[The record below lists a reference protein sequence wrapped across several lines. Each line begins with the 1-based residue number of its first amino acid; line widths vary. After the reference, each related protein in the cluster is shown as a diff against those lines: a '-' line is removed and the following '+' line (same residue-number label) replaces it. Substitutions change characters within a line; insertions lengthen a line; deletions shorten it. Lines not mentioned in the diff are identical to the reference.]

1 MPGGLTPADD
11 DERNAPSLAEQVRGR
26 RRIVRLVVALLCA
39 AATLGPVSAGAQ
51 VSDGLPTPRAPEAAA
66 KAGADAGPSR
76 SNQPLVQS
84 LTAGESS
91 PSLTAGENL
100 AQSGFV
106 TYRVFATQYQ
116 PNTPGSVEVAV
127 PDRCVKFASLGNT
140 SALAAAS
147 CGPGY
152 PLGLDY
158 RVTVARDNGAGTG
171 TFPVRDVGPWNLDD
185 NYWNATSG
193 TLRPRR
199 LFTNLPTGTPE
210 AQAAFSDGYNTVTN
224 CKDLNQNPYPTP
236 RTAGADQ
243 FGRCVLNP
251 AGIDLSVAAA
261 AQLGL
266 GPQENAWL
274 TVSFLWE
281 PAASTYQAVAPARIL
296 DTRTGTG
303 APRAPV
309 GAGSQIDVT
318 VTGVGGVPVS
328 GVAAVVLNVTATDVT
343 ATESFLTVFPAGA
356 PRPLASSLN
365 MLARQTVPN
374 LVVARVGA
382 GGKVSIYNNAGST
395 AVVADVEGWY
405 GVPGA
410 GGRYTPV
417 APARVLDTRT
427 GVGGT
432 SGKVAG
438 GTSIDLDVRSVGGLP
453 STVGAVV
460 LNVTATDLD
469 GADTFVTVYPAG
481 VARPLASNLNVT
493 GGQSVPNL
501 VVTPTGDGRVTLYSN
516 AGTVHL
522 VADVEGW
529 YAPDA
534 ATSYLSTSPIRVLD
548 TRTGT
553 GGTLGKVQGGAH
565 IVLKVAGANGVPA
578 GVRGAVLNVTTTD
591 HIGPESF
598 LTIYPAG
605 TGLPLASN
613 LNFVSGQTRAN
624 LVFARLDV
632 DGTVSIYNNLGATH
646 VVADL
651 QGWFP

>member
-1 MPGGLTPADD
+1 M
-11 DERNAPSLAEQVRGR
+11 AEHVRGR
-26 RRIVRLVVALLCA
+26 RIAWLVTALVGMV
-39 AATLGPVSAGAQ
+39 ATLAPVSAGAQ
-51 VSDGLPTPRAPEAAA
+51 VDDQLPTPRDPAAA
-66 KAGADAGPSR
+66 AAAGADAGPQQ
-76 SNQPLVQS
+76 SNQPPPAAVH
-84 LTAGESS
+84 AGEGAPSVTAAETLSS
-91 PSLTAGENL
+91 
-100 AQSGFV
+100 SGFV

-116 PNTPGSVEVAV
+116 PHVAGAVEVAL

-140 SALAAAS
+140 TALANAN

-158 RVTVARDNGAGTG
+158 RVSVARDNNAGSA
-171 TFPVRDVGPWNLDD
+171 TFPVKEVGPWNLDD
-185 NYWNATSG
+185 NYWNGTSG

-199 LFTNLPTGTPE
+199 LFTDLPTGTPE
-210 AQAAFSDGYNTVTN
+210 AQAAFSNGYNTVTN
-224 CKDLNQNPYPTP
+224 CKDLAQNPYVPP
-236 RTAGADQ
+236 RNGGADQ

-261 AQLGL
+261 TQLGL
-266 GPQENAWL
+266 KPLENAWL

-281 PAASTYQAVAPARIL
+281 PAASTYQAVTPARIL

-303 APRAPV
+303 AARAAV
-309 GAGSQIDVT
+309 GPGGQIDVL
-318 VTGVGGVPVS
+318 VTGVGGVPAA

-343 ATESFLTVFPAGA
+343 GIESFLTVFPTGA

-365 MLARQTVPN
+365 MLAGQTVPN

-382 GGKVSIYNNAGST
+382 GGRVSIYNNSGTTS
-395 AVVADVEGWY
+395 VVADVQGWY

-427 GVGGT
+427 GAGGT
-432 SGKVAG
+432 LGKVAG
-438 GTSIDLDVRSVGGLP
+438 GTSIDLDVRGVGGLP
-453 STVGAVV
+453 STVGAVA

-469 GADTFVTVYPAG
+469 GADTFVTVYPTG
-481 VARPLASNLNVT
+481 VSRPLASNLNVT
-493 GGQSVPNL
+493 AGQSVPNL

-522 VADVEGW
+522 VADVQGW

-534 ATSYLSTSPIRVLD
+534 TSAYLSTAPVRLLD
-548 TRTGT
+548 TRTGA
-553 GGTLGKVQGGAH
+553 GGTLGKVQAGTH
-565 IVLKVAGANGVPA
+565 IDLRVAGANGVPT

-598 LTIYPAG
+598 LTVYPSG
-605 TGLPLASN
+605 GGRPLASN

-624 LVFARLDV
+624 LVFARVGV
-632 DGTVSIYNNLGATH
+632 DGKVSIYNNLGATH

-651 QGWFP
+651 QGWYP

>member
-1 MPGGLTPADD
+1 M
-11 DERNAPSLAEQVRGR
+11 AEKVRAAR
-26 RRIVRLVVALLCA
+26 RTALLVTALLCSV
-39 AATLGPVSAGAQ
+39 ATFGPGPAGAQ
-51 VSDGLPTPRAPEAAA
+51 VSGERPPAPSNPAVAAQ
-66 KAGADAGPSR
+66 AGADAGTQR
-76 SNQPLVQS
+76 SNQSPVPS
-84 LTAGESS
+84 RVAGEGPAPMVAAES
-91 PSLTAGENL
+91 L
-100 AQSGFV
+100 AQAGFV

-116 PNTPGSVEVAV
+116 PHVSGAVEVAL

-140 SALAAAS
+140 SALAAAN

-158 RVTVARDNGAGTG
+158 RVTVARDNGGPSA
-171 TFPVRDVGPWNLDD
+171 TFPVKEVGPWNLDD
-185 NYWNATSG
+185 NYWNGTAGTS
-193 TLRPRR
+193 RPRR

-210 AQAAFSDGYNTVTN
+210 AQAAFYDGYNTVSN
-224 CKDLNQNPYPTP
+224 CKDLAQNPTNKPGP
-236 RTAGADQ
+236 ADQ

-261 AQLGL
+261 TQLGL
-266 GPQENAWL
+266 KPLENAWL

-281 PAASTYQAVAPARIL
+281 PAASTYQPVTPARIL
-296 DTRTGTG
+296 DTRVGTG
-303 APRAPV
+303 AAKAPL
-309 GAGSQIDVT
+309 GPGGTIDVA

-328 GVAAVVLNVTATDVT
+328 GVSAVVLNVTATDV
-343 ATESFLTVFPAGA
+343 AGSESYLTVYPTGA

-365 MLARQTVPN
+365 MLPGQTVPN

-382 GGKVSIYNNAGST
+382 GGKVSIFNNLGST
-395 AVVADVEGWY
+395 AVVADVQGWY

-417 APARVLDTRT
+417 APARVLDTRDGT
-427 GVGGT
+427 GGT
-432 SGKVAG
+432 LGKVSG
-438 GTSIDLDVRSVGGLP
+438 GTSINLDVRGVGGLP

-481 VARPLASNLNVT
+481 VTRPLASNLNVT
-493 GGQSVPNL
+493 MGQSVPNL
-501 VVTPTGDGRVTLYSN
+501 VVIPTGDGRVTLYSN

-522 VADVEGW
+522 VADVQGW
-529 YAPDA
+529 YASDA
-534 ATSYLSTSPIRVLD
+534 AAAYLSTAPLRLLD
-548 TRTGT
+548 TRNGT
-553 GGTLGKVQGGAH
+553 GGTLGKVQAGTH
-565 IVLKVAGANGVPA
+565 IDLKVAGANGVPA

-591 HIGPESF
+591 HIGPESY
-598 LTIYPAG
+598 LTVYPAG
-605 TGLPLASN
+605 GGRPLASN

-624 LVFARLDV
+624 LVFARLGV
-632 DGTVSIYNNLGATH
+632 DGKVSIYNNLGAVH

>member
-1 MPGGLTPADD
+1 MVA
-11 DERNAPSLAEQVRGR
+11 
-26 RRIVRLVVALLCA
+26 LVATLLCA
-39 AATLGPVSAGAQ
+39 VATLGPTSAGAQ
-51 VSDGLPTPRAPEAAA
+51 VDAAGPTPRDPDAAA
-66 KAGADAGPSR
+66 SAGAGAGPQR
-76 SNQPLVQS
+76 SNQPPVPGLQ
-84 LTAGESS
+84 AGEGS
-91 PSLTAGENL
+91 PGLAAAETL

-106 TYRVFATQYQ
+106 TYRVFATQYE
-116 PNTPGSVEVAV
+116 PHTPGAVEVAL

-140 SALAAAS
+140 TALANAN

-158 RVTVARDNGAGTG
+158 RVSVARDNNAGSA
-171 TFPVRDVGPWNLDD
+171 TFPVKEVGHWNLDD
-185 NYWNATSG
+185 NYWNGTSG
-193 TLRPRR
+193 TSRPRR

-210 AQAAFSDGYNTVTN
+210 AQAAFYDGYNTVTN
-224 CKDLNQNPYPTP
+224 CKDLAHNPYAPP
-236 RTAGADQ
+236 RNGGADQ

-251 AGIDLSVAAA
+251 AGIDLSLAAA
-261 AQLGL
+261 TQLGL
-266 GPQENAWL
+266 RPLENAWL

-281 PAASTYQAVAPARIL
+281 PAASTYQAVTPARIL

-303 APRAPV
+303 AARAPV
-309 GAGSQIDVT
+309 GPGGQIDVT

-343 ATESFLTVFPAGA
+343 GFESFLTVFPTGA

-365 MLARQTVPN
+365 MLAGQTVPN

-382 GGKVSIYNNAGST
+382 GGKVSIYNNVGTT
-395 AVVADVEGWY
+395 AVVADVQGWY

-427 GVGGT
+427 GAGG
-432 SGKVAG
+432 SLGKVAG
-438 GTSIDLDVRSVGGLP
+438 GTSIDLDVRGAGGLP

-469 GADTFVTVYPAG
+469 GADTFVTVYPTG
-481 VARPLASNLNVT
+481 VARPLASNLNVRA
-493 GGQSVPNL
+493 GQSVPNL
-501 VVTPTGDGRVTLYSN
+501 VVTPTEDGRVTLYSN

-522 VADVEGW
+522 VADVQGW

-534 ATSYLSTSPIRVLD
+534 AASYLSTAPLRLLD

-553 GGTLGKVQGGAH
+553 GGTLGKVTAGTN
-565 IVLKVAGANGVPA
+565 LDLRVAGANGVPA

-591 HIGPESF
+591 HIGPESY
-598 LTIYPAG
+598 LTVYPSG
-605 TGLPLASN
+605 GGRPLASN

-624 LVFARLDV
+624 LVFARLGV
-632 DGTVSIYNNLGATH
+632 DGKVSIYNNLGATH

>member
-1 MPGGLTPADD
+1 
-11 DERNAPSLAEQVRGR
+11 LAEYFSGR
-26 RRIVRLVVALLCA
+26 RRIVWLITALLCSVV
-39 AATLGPVSAGAQ
+39 TLGPAPAGAQ
-51 VSDGLPTPRAPEAAA
+51 VGDELPTPRDPAAA
-66 KAGADAGPSR
+66 ARAGADAGPNR
-76 SNQPLVQS
+76 SNQPLAPGLQ
-84 LTAGESS
+84 AGEAS
-91 PSLTAGENL
+91 PSLTPAETVAG
-100 AQSGFV
+100 SGFV
-106 TYRVFATQYQ
+106 TYRVFATQYA
-116 PNTPGSVEVAV
+116 PNTPGSVEVAL

-140 SALAAAS
+140 TALANAN

-158 RVTVARDNGAGTG
+158 RVTVARDNNAGSA
-171 TFPVRDVGPWNLDD
+171 TFPVKDVGPWNLDD
-185 NYWNATSG
+185 NYWNGTSG

-199 LFTNLPTGTPE
+199 LYTNLPTGTPE
-210 AQAAFSDGYNTVTN
+210 AQAAFTDGYNTVTN
-224 CKDLNQNPYPTP
+224 CKDLAQNPYSPP
-236 RTAGADQ
+236 RNGGADQ

-251 AGIDLSVAAA
+251 AGIDLSLTAAT
-261 AQLGL
+261 QLGL
-266 GPQENAWL
+266 KSGENAWL

-281 PAASTYQAVAPARIL
+281 PAASTYQAVTPARIL
-296 DTRTGTG
+296 DTRIGTG

-309 GAGSQIDVT
+309 GPGGQIDVP
-318 VTGVGGVPVS
+318 VTGVGGVPVA

-343 ATESFLTVFPAGA
+343 ASESFLTVFPAGG

-365 MLARQTVPN
+365 MLAGQTVPN

-382 GGKVSIYNNAGST
+382 GGKVSIYNNSGST
-395 AVVADVEGWY
+395 AVVADVQGWY

-427 GVGGT
+427 GAGGT
-432 SGKVAG
+432 LGKVAG
-438 GTSIDLDVRSVGGLP
+438 GTSIDLDVRGVGGLP

-469 GADTFVTVYPAG
+469 GADSFVTVYPAG
-481 VARPLASNLNVT
+481 VSRPLASNLNVT
-493 GGQSVPNL
+493 SGQSVPNL
-501 VVTPTGDGRVTLYSN
+501 VVTPTGDGRVTLYNN

-522 VADVEGW
+522 VADVQGW
-529 YAPDA
+529 YASD
-534 ATSYLSTSPIRVLD
+534 ATSAYLATAPLRLLD

-553 GGTLGKVQGGAH
+553 GGTLGKVQGGTS
-565 IVLKVAGANGVPA
+565 IDLRVAGANGVPA

-591 HIGPESF
+591 HVGPESY
-598 LTIYPAG
+598 LTVYPSG
-605 TGLPLASN
+605 GGRPLASN

-624 LVFARLDV
+624 LVFARV
-632 DGTVSIYNNLGATH
+632 GTDGKVSIYNNLGATH

>member
-1 MPGGLTPADD
+1 M
-11 DERNAPSLAEQVRGR
+11 AEQVRRR
-26 RRIVRLVVALLCA
+26 RRIGWLWLVAALLCSV
-39 AATLGPVSAGAQ
+39 ATLGPVPAGAQ
-51 VSDGLPTPRAPEAAA
+51 VDALPTPRDPEAAA
-66 KAGADAGPSR
+66 GAGADAGGPR
-76 SNQPLVQS
+76 SNQPPVPS
-84 LTAGESS
+84 LNAGEGS
-91 PSLTAGENL
+91 PVTNDADNL
-100 AQSGFV
+100 SRAGFV

-116 PNTPGSVEVAV
+116 PHTQGAVEVAL

-140 SALAAAS
+140 TALANAN

-158 RVTVARDNGAGTG
+158 RVTVARDNNAGVA
-171 TFPVRDVGPWNLDD
+171 TFPVKEVGPWNLDD
-185 NYWNATSG
+185 NYWNGTSG

-210 AQAAFSDGYNTVTN
+210 AQAAFYDSYNTVAN
-224 CKDLNQNPYPTP
+224 CKDVDHNPTT

-266 GPQENAWL
+266 KPLENAWL

-281 PAASTYQAVAPARIL
+281 PAASTYQAVTPARIL

-309 GAGSQIDVT
+309 GPGNQIDVA

-343 ATESFLTVFPAGA
+343 ATESFLTVFPTGA

-365 MLARQTVPN
+365 MLAGQSVPN
-374 LVVARVGA
+374 LVLARVGA
-382 GGKVSIYNNAGST
+382 GGKVSIYNNAGTT
-395 AVVADVEGWY
+395 AVVADVQGWY
-405 GVPGA
+405 GAPGA

-427 GVGGT
+427 GTGGT
-432 SGKVAG
+432 LGKVGG
-438 GTSIDLDVRSVGGLP
+438 GTSIDLDVRGVGGLP

-469 GADTFVTVYPAG
+469 GTDTFVTVYPAG
-481 VARPLASNLNVT
+481 VPRPLASNLNVT

-522 VADVEGW
+522 VADVQGW

-534 ATSYLSTSPIRVLD
+534 EAAYLSTTPLRLLD

-553 GGTLGKVQGGAH
+553 GGTVGKVQAGTH
-565 IVLKVAGANGVPA
+565 IDLRVAGAGGVPA

-591 HIGPESF
+591 HIGPESY
-598 LTIYPAG
+598 LTVYPAG
-605 TGLPLASN
+605 GGRPLASN

-624 LVFARLDV
+624 LVFARLGV
-632 DGTVSIYNNLGATH
+632 DGKVSLYNNLGATH

-651 QGWFP
+651 QGWYP

>member
-1 MPGGLTPADD
+1 MT
-11 DERNAPSLAEQVRGR
+11 
-26 RRIVRLVVALLCA
+26 ALLGSIVS
-39 AATLGPVSAGAQ
+39 LGPAPAGAQ
-51 VSDGLPTPRAPEAAA
+51 VDGGLPTPRDPEAAA
-66 KAGADAGPSR
+66 NAGADAGPAR
-76 SNQPLVQS
+76 SNQPPAPS
-84 LTAGESS
+84 LQAAEGSPGLAAAETTAG
-91 PSLTAGENL
+91 
-100 AQSGFV
+100 SGFV

-116 PNTPGSVEVAV
+116 PHVSGAVEVAL

-140 SALAAAS
+140 TALANAN

-158 RVTVARDNGAGTG
+158 RVTVARDNSAGSA
-171 TFPVRDVGPWNLDD
+171 TFPVKEVGPWNLDD
-185 NYWNATSG
+185 NYWNGTSG

-224 CKDLNQNPYPTP
+224 CKDLAQNPYSPP
-236 RTAGADQ
+236 RTGGADQ

-266 GPQENAWL
+266 KPLENAWL

-281 PAASTYQAVAPARIL
+281 PAASTYQAVTPARIL
-296 DTRTGTG
+296 DTRAGTG
-303 APRAPV
+303 AARAPV
-309 GAGSQIDVT
+309 GPGGQIDVT

-343 ATESFLTVFPAGA
+343 AQESFLTVFPAGA

-365 MLARQTVPN
+365 MLAGQTVPN

-382 GGKVSIYNNAGST
+382 GGKVSIFNNAGST
-395 AVVADVEGWY
+395 AVVADVAGWY

-427 GVGGT
+427 GTGGT

-438 GTSIDLDVRSVGGLP
+438 GTSIDLDVRGVGGLP

-469 GADTFVTVYPAG
+469 GADTFVTVYPTG
-481 VARPLASNLNVT
+481 VTRPLASNLNVT
-493 GGQSVPNL
+493 SGQSVPNL

-522 VADVEGW
+522 VADVQGW
-529 YAPDA
+529 YAADA
-534 ATSYLSTSPIRVLD
+534 AASYLSTAPIRLLD
-548 TRTGT
+548 TRTGY
-553 GGTLGKVQGGAH
+553 GGTLGKVQAGTH
-565 IVLKVAGANGVPA
+565 IDLKVAGANGVPV
-578 GVRGAVLNVTTTD
+578 GVQGAVLNVTTTD
-591 HIGPESF
+591 HVGPESF
-598 LTIYPAG
+598 LTVYPAG
-605 TGLPLASN
+605 QGRPLASN

-624 LVFARLDV
+624 LVFARLGV
-632 DGTVSIYNNLGATH
+632 DGKVSLYNNLGATH

>member
-1 MPGGLTPADD
+1 MAM
-11 DERNAPSLAEQVRGR
+11 
-26 RRIVRLVVALLCA
+26 LLCSVV
-39 AATLGPVSAGAQ
+39 TLAPVSVGAQ
-51 VSDGLPTPRAPEAAA
+51 VDNGLPTPRDPEAAA
-66 KAGADAGPSR
+66 KAGADAGPTR
-76 SNQPLVQS
+76 SNQPPAPS
-84 LTAGESS
+84 LHAGEAS
-91 PSLTAGENL
+91 PALTPSEDL

-116 PNTPGSVEVAV
+116 PNTAGAVEVAL

-140 SALAAAS
+140 TALANAN

-158 RVTVARDNGAGTG
+158 RVTVARDNGAGSA
-171 TFPVRDVGPWNLDD
+171 TFPVKEVGPWNLDD

-210 AQAAFSDGYNTVTN
+210 AQAAFTDGYNTVTN
-224 CKDLNQNPYPTP
+224 CKDLNQNPYSPP
-236 RTAGADQ
+236 RNGGADQ

-251 AGIDLSVAAA
+251 AGIDLSFAAA
-261 AQLGL
+261 TQLGL
-266 GPQENAWL
+266 KAGENAWL

-281 PAASTYQAVAPARIL
+281 PAASTYQAVTPARIL
-296 DTRTGTG
+296 DTRVGTG
-303 APRAPV
+303 APAAPV
-309 GAGSQIDVT
+309 GPGGQIDVA

-343 ATESFLTVFPAGA
+343 AQESFLTVFPAGG

-365 MLARQTVPN
+365 MLAGQTVPN

-382 GGKVSIYNNAGST
+382 GGRVSIYNNAGTT
-395 AVVADVEGWY
+395 AVVADVAGWY

-427 GVGGT
+427 GMGGT
-432 SGKVAG
+432 LGKVAG
-438 GTSIDLDVRSVGGLP
+438 GTSINLDVRGVGGLP
-453 STVGAVV
+453 ATVGAVV

-481 VARPLASNLNVT
+481 VARPLASNLNVRS
-493 GGQSVPNL
+493 GQSVPNL

-522 VADVEGW
+522 VADVQGW

-534 ATSYLSTSPIRVLD
+534 AATYLSTSPIRLLD
-548 TRTGT
+548 TRTGN
-553 GGTLGKVQGGAH
+553 GGTLGKVQAGTS
-565 IVLKVAGANGVPA
+565 IDLKVAGANGVPA

-591 HIGPESF
+591 HIGPESY
-598 LTIYPAG
+598 LTVYPSGAG
-605 TGLPLASN
+605 RPLASN

-624 LVFARLDV
+624 LVFARV
-632 DGTVSIYNNLGATH
+632 GPDGKVSIYNNLGATH

>member
-1 MPGGLTPADD
+1 MT
-11 DERNAPSLAEQVRGR
+11 
-26 RRIVRLVVALLCA
+26 ALLCCVF
-39 AATLGPVSAGAQ
+39 TLAPGSVGAQ
-51 VSDGLPTPRAPEAAA
+51 VNDALPAPGDPEAAA
-66 KAGADAGPSR
+66 RAGADAGSQR
-76 SNQPLVQS
+76 SNQPPVPS
-84 LTAGESS
+84 LHAGEGA
-91 PSLTAGENL
+91 PGIAAAETL
-100 AQSGFV
+100 AQSGFI

-116 PNTPGSVEVAV
+116 PHVAGAVEVAL
-127 PDRCVKFASLGNT
+127 PDRCVKFASLANT
-140 SALAAAS
+140 TALANAN

-158 RVTVARDNGAGTG
+158 RVTVARDNNAGSA
-171 TFPVRDVGPWNLDD
+171 TFPVKEVGPWNLDD

-199 LFTNLPTGTPE
+199 LFTDLPTGTPE
-210 AQAAFSDGYNTVTN
+210 AQAAFYDGYNTITN
-224 CKDLNQNPYPTP
+224 CTDLDRKPYPTP

-251 AGIDLSVAAA
+251 AGIDLSLAAA

-266 GPQENAWL
+266 KPLENAWL

-281 PAASTYQAVAPARIL
+281 PAASTYQAVTPARIL
-296 DTRTGTG
+296 DTRAGTG
-303 APRAPV
+303 APKTPV
-309 GAGSQIDVT
+309 GPGGQIDVA

-343 ATESFLTVFPAGA
+343 AMESYLTVFPTGA

-365 MLARQTVPN
+365 MLAGQTVPN

-382 GGKVSIYNNAGST
+382 GGKVSIYNNLGTT
-395 AVVADVEGWY
+395 AVVADVQGWY
-405 GVPGA
+405 GQPGA

-427 GVGGT
+427 GTGGT
-432 SGKVAG
+432 VGKVAG
-438 GTSIDLDVRSVGGLP
+438 GTSIDLDVRGVGGLP
-453 STVGAVV
+453 STVGAVA

-481 VARPLASNLNVT
+481 VSRPLASNLNVRA
-493 GGQSVPNL
+493 GQSVPNL

-522 VADVEGW
+522 VADVQGW

-534 ATSYLSTSPIRVLD
+534 AATYLSTAPIRLLD

-553 GGTLGKVQGGAH
+553 GGAVGKVQPGTH
-565 IVLKVAGANGVPA
+565 IDLKVAGANGIPA

-591 HIGPESF
+591 HIGPESY
-598 LTIYPAG
+598 LTLYPAG
-605 TGLPLASN
+605 GGRPLASN

-624 LVFARLDV
+624 LVFARLGV
-632 DGTVSIYNNLGATH
+632 DGKVSIYNNLGATH

>member
-1 MPGGLTPADD
+1 M
-11 DERNAPSLAEQVRGR
+11 AEHHRGR
-26 RRIVRLVVALLCA
+26 RRSVWLVTALLCSVV
-39 AATLGPVSAGAQ
+39 TLAPAPAGAQ
-51 VSDGLPTPRAPEAAA
+51 VGDELPTPRDQAAA
-66 KAGADAGPSR
+66 AGAGADAGPAR
-76 SNQPLVQS
+76 SNQPPAPS
-84 LTAGESS
+84 LHAGEGA
-91 PSLTAGENL
+91 PSIAAAETLS
-100 AQSGFV
+100 QSGFV

-116 PNTPGSVEVAV
+116 PHVSGAVEVAL

-140 SALAAAS
+140 TALANAN

-158 RVTVARDNGAGTG
+158 RVTVARDNNAGSA
-171 TFPVRDVGPWNLDD
+171 TFPVKEVGPWNLDD
-185 NYWNATSG
+185 NYWNGTSG

-210 AQAAFSDGYNTVTN
+210 AQAAFSNGYNTITN
-224 CKDLNQNPYPTP
+224 CKDLAQNPYNPP
-236 RTAGADQ
+236 RNGGADQ

-266 GPQENAWL
+266 QPLENAWL

-281 PAASTYQAVAPARIL
+281 PAASTYQAVTPARIL
-296 DTRTGTG
+296 DTRTGNG
-303 APRAPV
+303 APASPV
-309 GAGSQIDVT
+309 GAGGQIDVT
-318 VTGVGGVPVS
+318 VTGAGGVPVS

-343 ATESFLTVFPAGA
+343 GTESFLTVFPTGA

-365 MLARQTVPN
+365 MLRGQTVPN

-382 GGKVSIYNNAGST
+382 GGKVSIYNNAGTT
-395 AVVADVEGWY
+395 AVVADVQGWY

-427 GVGGT
+427 GEGGT
-432 SGKVAG
+432 LGKVSG
-438 GTSIDLDVRSVGGLP
+438 GTSINLDVRGVGGLP

-469 GADTFVTVYPAG
+469 GGDSFVTVYPTG
-481 VARPLASNLNVT
+481 VTRPLASNLNVT
-493 GGQSVPNL
+493 SGQSVPNL
-501 VVTPTGDGRVTLYSN
+501 VVTPTGDGRVTLYNN

-522 VADVEGW
+522 VADVQGW
-529 YAPDA
+529 YASDA
-534 ATSYLSTSPIRVLD
+534 AASYLSTAPFRLLD

-553 GGTLGKVQGGAH
+553 GGTLGKVQAGTH
-565 IVLKVAGANGVPA
+565 IDLRVAGANGVPA

-591 HIGPESF
+591 HVGPESY
-598 LTIYPAG
+598 LTVYPSG
-605 TGLPLASN
+605 GGRPLASN

-624 LVFARLDV
+624 LVFARVGV
-632 DGTVSIYNNLGATH
+632 DGKVSIYNNLGATH

>member
-1 MPGGLTPADD
+1 M
-11 DERNAPSLAEQVRGR
+11 AEDVRGR
-26 RRIVRLVVALLCA
+26 RRIAGLVMALVCSVVA
-39 AATLGPVSAGAQ
+39 LGPVSVGAQ
-51 VSDGLPTPRAPEAAA
+51 VNDQQPTPKDPAAA
-66 KAGADAGPSR
+66 ASAGADAGPQR
-76 SNQPLVQS
+76 SNQPPAPALH
-84 LTAGESS
+84 AGEGA
-91 PSLTAGENL
+91 PSIAAAETLT
-100 AQSGFV
+100 QSGFV
-106 TYRVFATQYQ
+106 TFRVFATQYQ
-116 PNTPGSVEVAV
+116 PHVAGAVEVAL

-140 SALAAAS
+140 TALAAAN

-158 RVTVARDNGAGTG
+158 RVTVARDNNAGSA
-171 TFPVRDVGPWNLDD
+171 TFPVKEVGPWNLDD
-185 NYWNATSG
+185 NYWNPTSG

-210 AQAAFSDGYNTVTN
+210 AQAAFYDGYNTVTN
-224 CKDLNQNPYPTP
+224 CKDLNHNPYSPP

-243 FGRCVLNP
+243 SGRCVLNP
-251 AGIDLSVAAA
+251 AGIDLSLAAA

-266 GPQENAWL
+266 KPLENAWL

-281 PAASTYQAVAPARIL
+281 PAASTYQAVTPARIL

-309 GAGSQIDVT
+309 GAGGQIDVP

-343 ATESFLTVFPAGA
+343 GTESFLTVFPTGA

-365 MLARQTVPN
+365 MLRGQTVPN

-382 GGKVSIYNNAGST
+382 GGKVSIYNNAGTT
-395 AVVADVEGWY
+395 AVVADVAGWY

-427 GVGGT
+427 GWGGT
-432 SGKVAG
+432 LGKVAG
-438 GTSIDLDVRSVGGLP
+438 GTSINLDVRGVGGLP

-460 LNVTATDLD
+460 LNVTATELD
-469 GADTFVTVYPAG
+469 GPDTFVTVYPAG
-481 VARPLASNLNVT
+481 VPRPLASNLNVT
-493 GGQSVPNL
+493 SGQSVPNL

-516 AGTVHL
+516 AGAVHL
-522 VADVEGW
+522 VADVQGW

-534 ATSYLSTSPIRVLD
+534 TSSYLSTAPIRLLD
-548 TRTGT
+548 TRTGA
-553 GGTLGKVQGGAH
+553 GGTLGKVQAGTH
-565 IVLKVAGANGVPA
+565 IDLKVAGANGVPA

-591 HIGPESF
+591 HVGPESF
-598 LTIYPAG
+598 LTVYPAG
-605 TGLPLASN
+605 GGRPLASN

-624 LVFARLDV
+624 LVFARLGV
-632 DGTVSIYNNLGATH
+632 DGKVSIYNNLGATH

>member
-1 MPGGLTPADD
+1 M
-11 DERNAPSLAEQVRGR
+11 AEHVRGR
-26 RRIVRLVVALLCA
+26 RRTAWLATALLCA
-39 AATLGPVSAGAQ
+39 IVTLAPVPAGAQ
-51 VSDGLPTPRAPEAAA
+51 VDAGLPTPRDPAQAAR
-66 KAGADAGPSR
+66 AGTDAGPQR
-76 SNQPLVQS
+76 SNQPPAPAFQ
-84 LTAGESS
+84 AGEGS
-91 PSLTAGENL
+91 PSVTAAETVT
-100 AQSGFV
+100 QSGFV

-140 SALAAAS
+140 SALAAAN

-158 RVTVARDNGAGTG
+158 RVTVARDNNAGTA
-171 TFPVRDVGPWNLDD
+171 TFPVKEVGPWNLDD
-185 NYWNATSG
+185 NYWNGTSG

-210 AQAAFSDGYNTVTN
+210 AQAAFYDGYNTVTN
-224 CKDLNQNPYPTP
+224 CTDLNRNPYSPP
-236 RTAGADQ
+236 RTGGADQ
-243 FGRCVLNP
+243 SGRCVLNP
-251 AGIDLSVAAA
+251 AGMDLSVAAA

-266 GPQENAWL
+266 QPLENAWL

-281 PAASTYQAVAPARIL
+281 PAASTYQAVTPARIL
-296 DTRTGTG
+296 DTRVGTG

-309 GAGSQIDVT
+309 GPGGQIDVT
-318 VTGVGGVPVS
+318 VTGVGGVPAS

-343 ATESFLTVFPAGA
+343 GAESFLTVFPAGG

-365 MLARQTVPN
+365 MLAGQTVPN

-382 GGKVSIYNNAGST
+382 GGKVSIFNNAGTT

-427 GVGGT
+427 GAGGT
-432 SGKVAG
+432 LGKVAG
-438 GTSIDLDVRSVGGLP
+438 GTSIDLDVRGVGGLP

-469 GADTFVTVYPAG
+469 GGDTFVTVYPAG
-481 VARPLASNLNVT
+481 VSRPLASNLNVT
-493 GGQSVPNL
+493 SGQSVPNL
-501 VVTPTGDGRVTLYSN
+501 VVTPTGDGRVTLYNN
-516 AGTVHL
+516 AGAVHL
-522 VADVEGW
+522 VADVQGW
-529 YAPDA
+529 YAADA
-534 ATSYLSTSPIRVLD
+534 AASYLSTAPIRVLD

-553 GGTLGKVQGGAH
+553 GGTLGKVQGGTH
-565 IVLKVAGANGVPA
+565 IDLKVAGANGVPV

-591 HIGPESF
+591 HIGPESY
-598 LTIYPAG
+598 LTVYPAG
-605 TGLPLASN
+605 GAQPLASN

-624 LVFARLDV
+624 LVFARLGV
-632 DGTVSIYNNLGATH
+632 DGKVSIYNNLGATH
-646 VVADL
+646 VVADF